1 MIWDVII
8 IPVSEKK
15 KNDKSPCANNETA
28 KRNWTK
34 LQRTFFF
41 AMLALLVLNIIQTKI
56 QAKSKTKTQNPKQK
70 LM

>member
-1 MIWDVII
+1 MILDVII
-8 IPVSEKK
+8 IPVTEK
-15 KNDKSPCANNETA
+15 KNDKSPCSNNETA

-41 AMLALLVLNIIQTKI
+41 AMLALLVLNIIRTKI
-56 QAKSKTKTQNPKQK
+56 QAKNKTKTQNPKQK

>member
-8 IPVSEKK
+8 IPVSEK

-41 AMLALLVLNIIQTKI
+41 AMLALLVLNIIRTKI
-56 QAKSKTKTQNPKQK
+56 QAKSKTKTQNTKQK

>member
-1 MIWDVII
+1 MVWDVII

-15 KNDKSPCANNETA
+15 NDKSPRANNETA
-28 KRNWTK
+28 KRNLTK

-41 AMLALLVLNIIQTKI
+41 AMLALLVLNIIRTKI